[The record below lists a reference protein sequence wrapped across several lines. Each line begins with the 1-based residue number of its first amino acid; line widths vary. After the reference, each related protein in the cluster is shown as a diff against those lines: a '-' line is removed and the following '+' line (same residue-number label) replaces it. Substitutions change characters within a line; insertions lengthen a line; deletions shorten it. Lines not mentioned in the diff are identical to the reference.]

1 MKSSVGGSALGRQE
15 TWMDYCVE
23 GRVIQQHTR
32 QATHHPKEESL
43 ASSFS
48 KMMLAGKTNAA
59 LRLLTKE
66 GRGSTLPLDQVLD
79 PSNPSDGTVLDALKA
94 KHPPPQPVNQQALLT
109 NTDLAPETHPILF
122 DSITSSTIRSAAL
135 RCSGSAGPSGLD
147 AAAWR
152 RICTS
157 FKSAS
162 TEICHALALLARRIC
177 TQHVDPEGLSVFVAC
192 RLIALDKCPGVRPIG
207 VAEVARRILGKTILS
222 VAGSDVQQAAGTTQL
237 CAGQEAGCEAA
248 IHAMRKIFSD
258 DGNEGV
264 LLVDASN
271 AFNQLNRNVALHNI
285 MTVCPTIATVL
296 INTYR
301 GDAELFV
308 DSETLYSREGT
319 TQGDPLAMAFYAL
332 ATVPLIKACKVS
344 DLAGEA
350 WFADDATGSGRLTAL
365 RTWWDKLTAFGP
377 NFGYHPN
384 GDKTWLVVS
393 ESLKD
398 AATGVFEG
406 TSVQV
411 TTQGRK
417 HLGAALGSR
426 PIVEQCV
433 SQQVKEWTAEL
444 EQLSIIARSHPQAAY
459 CAYSHGLKGRWLYLA
474 RTVPNIG
481 DLLQPLEDT
490 LRQRFIPALT
500 GRPAPSDT
508 ERELLALP
516 ARIGGLGIANPAAT
530 AEREHQASMQL
541 SSPLV
546 MLITQG
552 EADLAQST
560 TAQRRARNQLQQD
573 KRKHENE
580 VAATLHDKLSEPLQ
594 RARKVASERGA
605 SSWLTALPLQ
615 HHGFAIHKGAFRD
628 ALALR
633 YGWVLERLPSHCV
646 CGKPFDANHALSCP
660 TGGFPTI
667 RHNEVRDLLASLLTE
682 VCRDVAVEPVLQ
694 PISGETFQRRSTSTD
709 NGARLD
715 IRARGFWGSRS
726 ESAFFDVRIFN
737 PNAPSNH
744 TSSSA
749 ACYRRHEQAKRNQ
762 YEERIRE
769 VEHAS
774 FTPLVFTTSGGASPL
789 TSTFLKHLASKL
801 AEKRDV
807 AYSTTIGWLRARLS
821 FSLLRSA
828 VMCIR
833 GSRSTVGHARHDS
846 MPDVAV
852 VES

>member
-1 MKSSVGGSALGRQE
+1 
-15 TWMDYCVE
+15 
-23 GRVIQQHTR
+23 
-32 QATHHPKEESL
+32 
-43 ASSFS
+43 
-48 KMMLAGKTNAA
+48 
-59 LRLLTKE
+59 
-66 GRGSTLPLDQVLD
+66 
-79 PSNPSDGTVLDALKA
+79 
-94 KHPPPQPVNQQALLT
+94 
-109 NTDLAPETHPILF
+109 
-122 DSITSSTIRSAAL
+122 
-135 RCSGSAGPSGLD
+135 
-147 AAAWR
+147 
-152 RICTS
+152 
-157 FKSAS
+157 
-162 TEICHALALLARRIC
+162 
-177 TQHVDPEGLSVFVAC
+177 
-192 RLIALDKCPGVRPIG
+192 
-207 VAEVARRILGKTILS
+207 
-222 VAGSDVQQAAGTTQL
+222 
-237 CAGQEAGCEAA
+237 
-248 IHAMRKIFSD
+248 
-258 DGNEGV
+258 
-264 LLVDASN
+264 
-271 AFNQLNRNVALHNI
+271 
-285 MTVCPTIATVL
+285 
-296 INTYR
+296 
-301 GDAELFV
+301 
-308 DSETLYSREGT
+308 
-319 TQGDPLAMAFYAL
+319 
-332 ATVPLIKACKVS
+332 
-344 DLAGEA
+344 
-350 WFADDATGSGRLTAL
+350 
-365 RTWWDKLTAFGP
+365 
-377 NFGYHPN
+377 
-384 GDKTWLVVS
+384 
-393 ESLKD
+393 
-398 AATGVFEG
+398 
-406 TSVQV
+406 
-411 TTQGRK
+411 
-417 HLGAALGSR
+417 
-426 PIVEQCV
+426 
-433 SQQVKEWTAEL
+433 
-444 EQLSIIARSHPQAAY
+444 
-459 CAYSHGLKGRWLYLA
+459 
-474 RTVPNIG
+474 
-481 DLLQPLEDT
+481 
-490 LRQRFIPALT
+490 
-500 GRPAPSDT
+500 
-508 ERELLALP
+508 
-516 ARIGGLGIANPAAT
+516 
-530 AEREHQASMQL
+530 MQL

-594 RARKVASERGA
+594 RARKVASEKGA

-852 VES
+852 VESRLQLD